1 MNDTRIAS
9 KAKAQLANFMGKVFT
24 HFSKPSRK
32 FIEECIYGIQASGDT
47 KLSSIVRAID
57 DDIRPIYTEKR
68 LSRNLDDEALEAA
81 VAQAILDEGAR
92 TVRSDTLLLVDPT
105 EIRKEF
111 SYKMEFVTRVRDAS
125 RSSREGRDVLV
136 NGYHGCMVAA
146 CRPGGRKTVP
156 LALKL
161 WSSRSPGFRGE
172 NDEVLKIIK
181 AVYAATGGKGVAV
194 YDRGGDRPAFY
205 GYLIGEGQ
213 DFVIRLTGRNVLS
226 WRGMHETRD
235 LAQACTMSRSHRV
248 TFDSHGRERNVPI
261 SFGAMPV
268 RLPMHP
274 EKELHMVVVE
284 GFGREPMM
292 LLTSLPAD
300 GSFKSQWRIVEA
312 YLSRWRIEETIRF
325 VKQSY
330 DFENIRVTTYAR
342 IRNMAS
348 LVLASAYFAT
358 AWIGRNIKRE
368 VLAEHLAHLGKRLGE
383 VPEFAA
389 YAIADGIKRA
399 FTRFGTWVRATA
411 ADTIAKAHDA
421 PAIQLLPGF
430 AELLDTDDG

>member
-9 KAKAQLANFMGKVFT
+9 KAKDQLANFMGKVFT
-24 HFSKPSRK
+24 HFPKPAKR
-32 FIEECIYGIQASGDT
+32 FVEECIYGIQASGDT

-68 LSRNLDDEALEAA
+68 LSRNLDDDTLEQA
-81 VAQAILDEGAR
+81 VAGAVLKDGAR
-92 TVRSDTLLLVDPT
+92 SVGADTLLLVDPT
-105 EIRKEF
+105 EIRKE
-111 SYKMEFVTRVRDAS
+111 YAYAMEHVTLVRDAS
-125 RSSREGRDVLV
+125 RSSKEGRDVLV

-146 CRPGGRKTVP
+146 CRIGGRKTVP
-156 LALKL
+156 LALRL
-161 WSSRSPGFRGE
+161 WSSRAPGFKGE
-172 NDEVLKIIK
+172 NDEVLKILK
-181 AVYAATGGKGVAV
+181 AVYEATGGKGVTV

-205 GYLIGEGQ
+205 DYLIGNGR

-226 WRGMHETRD
+226 WRGMHETSD
-235 LAQACTMSRSHRV
+235 LARECTMRHSHHV
-248 TFDSHGRERNVPI
+248 TFDSHGNECNVPV

-274 EKELHMVVVE
+274 KKELHMVVVR

-292 LLTSLPAD
+292 LITSLPVS
-300 GSFKSQWRIVEA
+300 GSFESQWRVVDA
-312 YLSRWRIEETIRF
+312 YISRWRIEETIRF

-330 DFENIRVTTYAR
+330 GFENIRVKSYTR

-358 AWIGRNIKRE
+358 VWIGRHARRE
-368 VLAEHLAHLGKRLGE
+368 VLAEHIKRLGRRLNE

-389 YAIADGIKRA
+389 YAIADGLRRA
-399 FTRFGTWVRATA
+399 FTRFGRWIRAAAQAPA
-411 ADTIAKAHDA
+411 ADTEPPPA
-421 PAIQLLPGF
+421 PLLPGF
-430 AELLDTDDG
+430 ADLFDIDDG

>member
-9 KAKAQLANFMGKVFT
+9 KAKAQLAHFMGKVFT

-32 FIEECIYGIQASGDT
+32 FVEECIYGIQASGDT

-68 LSRNLDDEALEAA
+68 LSRNLDDETLETSVAEA
-81 VAQAILDEGAR
+81 VLKDGAR
-92 TVRSDTLLLVDPT
+92 SVRSDTLLLVDPT

-111 SYKMEFVTRVRDAS
+111 SYKMELVSRVRDAS
-125 RSSREGRDVLV
+125 RSSKEGRDVIV

-161 WSSRSPGFRGE
+161 WSSRAPGFKGE
-172 NDEVLKIIK
+172 NDEVLKTVK
-181 AVYAATGGKGVAV
+181 AVYAATGGKGVVV

-205 GYLIGEGQ
+205 DYFIEEKR
-213 DFVIRLTGRNVLS
+213 DFIVRLKGRSVLS
-226 WRGMHETRD
+226 WGAMREVRD
-235 LAQACTMSRSHRV
+235 LARQCTMRHSHHV
-248 TFDSHGRERNVPI
+248 TFDSHGKECNVPI

-268 RLPMHP
+268 RLPKHP
-274 EKELHMVVVE
+274 EKELHFVVVK
-284 GFGREPMM
+284 GFGQDPMM
-292 LLTSLPAD
+292 LLTSLPVD
-300 GSFKSQWRIVEA
+300 GTFKSQWRIVEA
-312 YLSRWRIEETIRF
+312 YLSRWRVEETIRF

-330 DFENIRVTTYAR
+330 GFENIRVMTYTR

-358 AWIGRNIKRE
+358 TWIGRNIRHE
-368 VLAEHLAHLGKRLGE
+368 VLAAHLARLGKRLGE
-383 VPEFAA
+383 TPEFAA

-399 FTRFGTWVRATA
+399 FTRFGKWVR
-411 ADTIAKAHDA
+411 TIVA
-421 PAIQLLPGF
+421 PAMEKPGNEIVQLLPGF
-430 AELLDTDDG
+430 AELFGTYDG

>member
-1 MNDTRIAS
+1 MNDTKIAS

-24 HFSKPSRK
+24 HFSRPDMR

-68 LSRNLDDEALEAA
+68 LSRNLDDDMLGQA
-81 VAQAILDEGAR
+81 VAGAVLGNGAR
-92 TVRSDTLLLVDPT
+92 FVRHDTLLLVDPT

-111 SYKMEFVTRVRDAS
+111 AHAMEHVTLVRDAS
-125 RSSREGRDVLV
+125 RSSKEGRDVLV

-146 CRPGGRKTVP
+146 CRIGGRKTVP

-161 WSSRSPGFRGE
+161 WSSRAPGFKGE
-172 NDEVLKIIK
+172 NDEVLEAIK
-181 AVYAATGGKGVAV
+181 AVYGATGGKGVTV

-205 GYLIGEGQ
+205 DYLVGEAR
-213 DFVIRLTGRNVLS
+213 DFVIRLKGRSVLS
-226 WRGMHETRD
+226 WRGMHEVHD
-235 LAQACTMSRSHRV
+235 LARECTMRHAHHV
-248 TFDSHGRERNVPI
+248 TFDSHGRECDVPI

-268 RLPMHP
+268 RLPAHP
-274 EKELHMVVVE
+274 EKELHMVVVK
-284 GFGREPMM
+284 GFGQEPM
-292 LLTSLPAD
+292 LLITSLPVN
-300 GSFKSQWRIVEA
+300 GSFESQWRVIEA
-312 YLSRWRIEETIRF
+312 YLSRWRVEETIRF

-330 DFENIRVTTYAR
+330 GLENIRVMSYTR

-358 AWIGRNIKRE
+358 VWIGRSVRRE
-368 VLAEHLAHLGKRLGE
+368 VLAEHLTRLGKRLGE

-399 FTRFGTWVRATA
+399 FTRFGKWVRATA
-411 ADTIAKAHDA
+411 EAIAAKPE
-421 PAIQLLPGF
+421 PATELLLPGF
-430 AELLDTDDG
+430 ADIFDHDDG